1 MFWKRKKE
9 NKPEEEEKRPEY
21 NVQFVDLKKIESLG
35 NVYVGIATDEHG
47 DYIYYVLE
55 PTLSPDEIKL
65 IDDVKK
71 YLFEKI
77 NYNTNES
84 EDQVWEKMKKLI
96 DSRLKELKMQ
106 DKSEKVYYYIKRD
119 LLGYGKI
126 DVMLHDEEIE
136 DISCNGPNIPVYVWH
151 RFYESLPSNVHFSS
165 KEELDSFILKL
176 AYKSGRTVSF
186 SNPLVDA
193 TLPEGHRI
201 QITLGGEVT
210 GRGTNFTIR
219 KFRTDPITIIDL
231 INFKTLTAQLA
242 AYLWIA
248 IEHNMSLLIAGGTAS
263 GKTTT
268 LNALTVFIP
277 INYKVITIEDTRE
290 LNLYRQ
296 NWIASVTREVQT
308 EFVKNISLFDL
319 LKEALRQRPDVI
331 IVGEVRGEEAYT
343 LLQAIA
349 TGHGG
354 LSSIHAE
361 TIEAV
366 IERLSTKPMNIPK
379 DFIASTL
386 NMIGLQ
392 LRVSMQK
399 KVTRRMIEL
408 AEIVGYDSSTEN
420 VIIKDSFKWDPTVD
434 DIKYSGESRI
444 AQLLEQRYGISRKD
458 FETELQRREIYLR
471 WMSLK
476 GIRRIDNV
484 IEMINNYRKSPEES
498 YYLALNELESMTKT
512 EKQLV

>member
-9 NKPEEEEKRPEY
+9 NKPEEEKEPEY
-21 NVQFVDLKKIESLG
+21 NVQFVDLKKIEAFLS
-35 NVYVGIATDEHG
+35 VYVGIAVNEHG
-47 DYIYYVLE
+47 DYVYYVLE
-55 PTLSPDEIKL
+55 PTLNPEEIKL
-65 IDDVKK
+65 LDDVKK

-77 NYNTNES
+77 SYNINEK
-84 EDQVWEKMKKLI
+84 EEQVWERMKNLI
-96 DSRLKELKMQ
+96 DSRLKELKMTH
-106 DKSEKVYYYIKRD
+106 KSGKVYYYIKRD

-126 DVMLHDEEIE
+126 DVMLKDEEIE
-136 DISCNGPNIPVYVWH
+136 DISCNGPNIPVYIWH
-151 RFYESLPSNVHFSS
+151 RFYESLPSNVYFSS

-186 SNPLVDA
+186 SNPMIDA

-231 INFKTLTAQLA
+231 INFKTITAKLA

-248 IEHNMSLLIAGGTAS
+248 IERKMSLLIAGGTAS

-296 NWIASVTREVQT
+296 NWISSVTREVQT
-308 EFVKNISLFDL
+308 DFVKNITLFDL

-354 LSSIHAE
+354 ISSIHAE

-366 IERLSTKPMNIPK
+366 IERLSTRPMNIPK

-392 LRVSMQK
+392 LRLSAQK
-399 KVTRRMIEL
+399 KVSRRMIEL
-408 AEIVGYDSSTEN
+408 AEIVEYDSSTDS
-420 VIIKDSFKWDPTVD
+420 IKIKDSFKWDPTAD
-434 DIKYSGESRI
+434 EIKYIGESRI
-444 AQLLEQRYGISRKD
+444 AQLLEQRYGISREE
-458 FETELQRREIYLR
+458 FETELQRRETYLK
-471 WMSLK
+471 WMALK
-476 GIRRIDNV
+476 GIRKIDNV
-484 IEMINNYRKSPEES
+484 IEMINNYRKSPQES
-498 YYLALNELESMTKT
+498 YYQALNEFESLTKT

>member
-1 MFWKRKKE
+1 M
-9 NKPEEEEKRPEY
+9 
-21 NVQFVDLKKIESLG
+21 I
-35 NVYVGIATDEHG
+35 
-47 DYIYYVLE
+47 
-55 PTLSPDEIKL
+55 
-65 IDDVKK
+65 
-71 YLFEKI
+71 
-77 NYNTNES
+77 
-84 EDQVWEKMKKLI
+84 
-96 DSRLKELKMQ
+96 
-106 DKSEKVYYYIKRD
+106 
-119 LLGYGKI
+119 
-126 DVMLHDEEIE
+126 
-136 DISCNGPNIPVYVWH
+136 
-151 RFYESLPSNVHFSS
+151 
-165 KEELDSFILKL
+165 
-176 AYKSGRTVSF
+176 
-186 SNPLVDA
+186 DA

-231 INFKTLTAQLA
+231 INFKTITAKLA

-248 IEHNMSLLIAGGTAS
+248 IERKMSLLIAGGTAS

-296 NWIASVTREVQT
+296 NWISSVTREVQT
-308 EFVKNISLFDL
+308 DFVKNITLFDL

-354 LSSIHAE
+354 ISSIHAE

-366 IERLSTKPMNIPK
+366 IERLSTRPMNIPK

-392 LRVSMQK
+392 LRLSAQK
-399 KVTRRMIEL
+399 KVSRRMIEL
-408 AEIVGYDSSTEN
+408 AEIVEYDSSTDS
-420 VIIKDSFKWDPTVD
+420 IKIKDSFKWDPTAD
-434 DIKYSGESRI
+434 EIKYIGESRI
-444 AQLLEQRYGISRKD
+444 AQLLEQRYGISREE
-458 FETELQRREIYLR
+458 FETELQRRETYLK
-471 WMSLK
+471 WMALK
-476 GIRRIDNV
+476 GIRKIDNV
-484 IEMINNYRKSPEES
+484 IEMINNYRKSPQES
-498 YYLALNELESMTKT
+498 YYQALNEFESLTKT